1 VDQRHPDPL
10 AERVA
15 AVGIRPAERGTSESE
30 SPELAL
36 PLRIRTSTSTL
47 DSIIVDYLLD
57 GESMVPFR

>member
-36 PLRIRTSTSTL
+36 PLL
-47 DSIIVDYLLD
+47 DQDVD
-57 GESMVPFR
+57 